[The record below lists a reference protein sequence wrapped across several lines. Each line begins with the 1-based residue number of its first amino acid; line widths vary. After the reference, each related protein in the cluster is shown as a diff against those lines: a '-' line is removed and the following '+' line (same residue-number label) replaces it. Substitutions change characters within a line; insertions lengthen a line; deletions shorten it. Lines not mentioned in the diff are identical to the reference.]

1 MPSKAQYQKN
11 KAYYLEQARLQS
23 LTPEFKLLKQ
33 KYRAS
38 ARGKLTAKL
47 AHHKWNKENHDKA
60 TKTHWK
66 AWGIICDFEAIYD
79 ILIHTDRCDFCDES
93 FKSSYYRCLDHC
105 HDCGAVRGILC
116 RPCNTRNELKC
127 SLCDLH

>member
-66 AWGIICDFEAIYD
+66 AWGIICDYDAIYP
-79 ILIHTDRCDFCDES
+79 IYINTHSCDHCSKVFGKFS
-93 FKSSYYRCLDHC
+93 RTLHHC
-105 HDCGAVRGILC
+105 HDCGSVLGIIC
-116 RPCNTRNELKC
+116 RSPCNSRNLVPC
-127 SLCDLH
+127 PLCDLH